1 MYKAIHYEEKI
12 DEIVCKEQIVA
23 DKRKWTKLTKIF

>member
-23 DKRKWTKLTKIF
+23 DKRK